1 MFKYSNGLIC
11 MSSKFTVHKQSF
23 WIQKIERNALT
34 SRALLRR
41 LACSP
46 NVEVRIAVCDHVN
59 SSLQILQKLAS
70 DENTDVRFALAENH
84 NLDREILET
93 LTNDANPY
101 VAQRALK
108 TLLRAYPSGLKEFS
122 IWPLSAA
129 LAAS

>member
-1 MFKYSNGLIC
+1 MFKYSNGLIF
-11 MSSKFTVHKQSF
+11 MSSKFTVQQQSF

-34 SRALLRR
+34 SKALLRR
-41 LACSP
+41 LACSK
-46 NVEVRIAVCDHVN
+46 NVEVRIAVCDHAN
-59 SSLQILQKLAS
+59 SSLQILLKLAS

-84 NLDREILET
+84 NLDREILEK

-108 TLLRAYPSGLKEFS
+108 TLMRAYPAGLGEFS